1 MGGPALSPPLCGLSS
16 PPPPALNTGEGLAW
30 AVAWSQEPDFGMEE
44 GHQEEAEREGGGG
57 QFEDPVNYKLTLA
70 KRICQQQNNNN
81 KGICHL
87 PLRRLNPVLLQLK
100 AFNTH

>member
-1 MGGPALSPPLCGLSS
+1 
-16 PPPPALNTGEGLAW
+16 
-30 AVAWSQEPDFGMEE
+30 MEE

-57 QFEDPVNYKLTLA
+57 QFEDPVNYNLTLA
-70 KRICQQQNNNN
+70 KRICQQRNNNN